1 MHKLVNR
8 LYALGVVFSVA
19 LYALLVCLVL
29 AAPAV
34 YIGVKAAQHTHG
46 KRYT

>member
-1 MHKLVNR
+1 MRKLMKR
-8 LYALGVVFSVA
+8 LYASGIVLGVV

-29 AAPAV
+29 AFPAV

-46 KRYT
+46 KL

>member
-1 MHKLVNR
+1 MQQFINR
-8 LYALGVVFSVA
+8 AYALGIVFFVA

-46 KRYT
+46 KR

>member
-1 MHKLVNR
+1 MQKLVNR
-8 LYALGVVFSVA
+8 MYALGIVSGVA

-34 YIGVKAAQHTHG
+34 YIGVKAAQHTHS
-46 KRYT
+46 KR